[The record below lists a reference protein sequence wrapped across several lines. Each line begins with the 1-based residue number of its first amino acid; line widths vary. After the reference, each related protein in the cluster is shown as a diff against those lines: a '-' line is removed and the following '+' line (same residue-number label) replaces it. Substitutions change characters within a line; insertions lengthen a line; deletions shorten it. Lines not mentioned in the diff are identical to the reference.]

1 MSEVYKS
8 YAFTENEREKAKSNR
23 ARYEEIKSKWNI
35 LCRGYA
41 GIREAEDLTIYDLI
55 IVRKPEYHHSI
66 CKVIENKTDLTQ
78 DEIALV
84 CDGGNLCFGY
94 RMQGEDFY
102 IFED

>member
-8 YAFTENEREKAKSNR
+8 YAFTENEREKAKKNR
-23 ARYEEIKSKWNI
+23 ETFEEIRKKWRI
-35 LCRGYA
+35 LVRSYSSNA
-41 GIREAEDLTIYDLI
+41 DDSNFDLVIK
-55 IVRKPEYHHSI
+55 RKPEYHHSI